1 MKWWLI
7 IILSLSIAFLGCE
20 KTDKPAINEDE
31 TKDNG
36 KLESGG
42 KNPES
47 KTGVWLTDW
56 NDAMK
61 TADALNRPVLVD
73 FTGSDWCIWCQ
84 KLEEE
89 VFSKDEFMEYAKNN
103 FILLK
108 VDFPQGIKQS
118 DELKAFNQ
126 QKLKEY
132 KVEGFP
138 TIVIINEK
146 SQEIA
151 RTGYRPGGAEKYIKH
166 LEELLNPPNPQ
177 E

>member
-20 KTDKPAINEDE
+20 KTDQPTINEDG

-61 TADALNRPVLVD
+61 TADVLNRSVLVD
-73 FTGSDWCIWCQ
+73 FTGSDWCIWCK

-89 VFSKDEFMEYAKNN
+89 VFGKGEFLEYAKKNLV
-103 FILLK
+103 LLK
-108 VDFPQGIKQS
+108 VDFPRDIEQS
-118 DELKAFNQ
+118 EELQKFNE
-126 QKLKEY
+126 QKMKEY
-132 KVEGFP
+132 GIQGFP
-138 TIVIINEK
+138 TIVLVNSKGE
-146 SQEIA
+146 EIA
-151 RTGYRPGGAEKYIKH
+151 RTGYRPGGAKEYVKH
-166 LEELLNPPNPQ
+166 LQELLQPK